1 MYHYFYK
8 ITNRINGHYY
18 YGVHSTSDID
28 DGYMGSGK
36 RLKHAKNLYGIEN
49 FDKEIIKFF
58 DSDEDAY
65 EYESQI
71 VTQDL
76 VKYDNCYN
84 CMLGGYGYHN
94 KGLATVRNKEGN
106 CFYVPIDDPRYLSG
120 ELVGATKGMMVVKDK
135 DNNRYSV
142 PVGDPRYLSGELFGI
157 TKGKVVVKDKNENII
172 LVDKDDPRYLSGELV
187 SVWSGKSHTDE
198 TKQKMKE
205 KHKGNNYQKG
215 ENNSQYGTCWVTK
228 DGKNKK
234 ISSDEIDEYLNQGYK
249 KGRFIKPE
257 SENYKNQFV
266 EKICPVCGNIF
277 MLKKRYT
284 YGNLNRCC
292 SKKCSD
298 VMRSLHNMHSKNT
311 TWKDNMGS

>member
-28 DGYMGSGK
+28 DGYMCSGK

-76 VKYDNCYN
+76 VKDDNCYN

-94 KGLATVRNKEGN
+94 KGLATVRDKEGN
-106 CFYVPIDDPRYLSG
+106 CFYVPID
-120 ELVGATKGMMVVKDK
+120 
-135 DNNRYSV
+135 
-142 PVGDPRYLSGELFGI
+142 DPRYLSGELFGI

-249 KGRFIKPE
+249 KGRFIKQE

>member
-36 RLKHAKNLYGIEN
+36 RLKHAKNLYEIEN

-76 VKYDNCYN
+76 VKDDNCYN

-106 CFYVPIDDPRYLSG
+106 CFYVPI
-120 ELVGATKGMMVVKDK
+120 
-135 DNNRYSV
+135 
-142 PVGDPRYLSGELFGI
+142 
-157 TKGKVVVKDKNENII
+157 
-172 LVDKDDPRYLSGELV
+172 DDPRYLSGELV

>member
-84 CMLGGYGYHN
+84 CMLG
-94 KGLATVRNKEGN
+94 
-106 CFYVPIDDPRYLSG
+106 
-120 ELVGATKGMMVVKDK
+120 
-135 DNNRYSV
+135 
-142 PVGDPRYLSGELFGI
+142 
-157 TKGKVVVKDKNENII
+157 
-172 LVDKDDPRYLSGELV
+172 
-187 SVWSGKSHTDE
+187 
-198 TKQKMKE
+198 
-205 KHKGNNYQKG
+205 
-215 ENNSQYGTCWVTK
+215 
-228 DGKNKK
+228 
-234 ISSDEIDEYLNQGYK
+234 
-249 KGRFIKPE
+249 
-257 SENYKNQFV
+257 
-266 EKICPVCGNIF
+266 
-277 MLKKRYT
+277 
-284 YGNLNRCC
+284 
-292 SKKCSD
+292 
-298 VMRSLHNMHSKNT
+298 
-311 TWKDNMGS
+311 